1 MKNDTKRCKAM
12 AVAAVFLMVLS
23 SFALAQGA
31 SDDSDAASL
40 GSSWACRVTVD
51 GNSLTTEYKIGNGSF
66 TPMNAVKGFSDA
78 KGDKTE
84 GGWKYDTTTGYGPF
98 GSFYAAFDPADSNN
112 MVCHLNPYNLKQ
124 SIDGTDI
131 SGKNYNIMWCLPQ
144 IYLSTDGNTLIMAS
158 NDSYGG
164 TLAPA
169 FTLKNKDG
177 STTDYNYFALG
188 VYEATY
194 DDTTKKL
201 GSVSSQTPKFWFTPS
216 NFRDAAKANEKTDGT
231 VLLWNF
237 YQYQLY
243 RLCSLAVMDNF
254 DSQGQIGFGNCSN
267 PSYAPY
273 GVTSTGNWDTEGPY
287 AGTSGADAKGEKLFI
302 ENAWGSLHEFVDDA
316 YWKVRFNINIPT
328 YTLLAGQNAVDNI
341 SEGEGGK
348 DPICS
353 WTDDIMFSST
363 FGASPS
369 SKLSTWGL
377 PTALTADY
385 SATEAPDL
393 IRAPEYGTKFFAVGG
408 QWGTGGGAGLTC
420 LNYFNGQESE
430 YHGTRLAMLFNDN
443 PGANVTVTYNTDGG
457 SSISSETVQKGQE
470 YTISSTVPTKGTSTF
485 IAWWDGGAN
494 LYVPGEKITVYENIT
509 LKAIWDTY
517 IVLVDLRGG
526 SWSNYSEFDPENP
539 YFVLERGTYT
549 IPDVIPTK
557 SGCTFMG
564 WNSGNDTVKP
574 GETLDVNSNIILT
587 AVWGYEVTFDL
598 NGGRWDQDDA
608 VVAESGTYTV
618 PDDTPTKSGCTF
630 VGWMDGGNF
639 LIPGDTIKLDSDVTL
654 EAVWESNFV
663 PIPDDD
669 DDYYPIVP
677 VTPIDTSDDS
687 DTKTIVACAAAAVAA
702 ALAVAFFLVDS
713 RRP

>member
-12 AVAAVFLMVLS
+12 AVAAVLLMVIS

-31 SDDSDAASL
+31 SDDSDAATAN
-40 GSSWACRVTVD
+40 SWACRVTVD
-51 GNSLTTEYKIGNGSF
+51 GNNLTTEYKTGDGAF
-66 TPMNAVKGFSDA
+66 APMKAVKGFSDA
-78 KGDKTE
+78 KGNKTE
-84 GGWKYDTTTGYGPF
+84 GGWKYDERTGYGPF
-98 GSFYAAFDPADSNN
+98 GSFYAAFDPANSNK

-158 NDSYGG
+158 DDSYGG

-169 FTLKNKDG
+169 FTVG
-177 STTDYNYFALG
+177 GTSYNYFALG

-194 DDTTKKL
+194 DNSTGKL
-201 GSVSSQTPKFWFTPS
+201 GSASGETPKYWFTPT
-216 NFRDAAKANEKTDGT
+216 NFRDAAKANEKTDGK

-273 GVTSTGNWDTEGPY
+273 GITSTGNWDAEGPY
-287 AGTSGADAKGEKLFI
+287 SGTSGANADGVKLFI

-316 YWKVRFNINIPT
+316 YWRVSFNINIPT
-328 YTLLAGQNAVDNI
+328 YTIYAGQNAPENI
-341 SEGEGGK
+341 HEGWRDK
-348 DPICS
+348 SPVCS
-353 WTDDIMFSST
+353 WTDTIKFFST
-363 FGASPS
+363 YGASPS
-369 SKLSTWGL
+369 NKLSTWGL
-377 PTALTADY
+377 PTSLTEDY

-393 IRAPEYGTKFFAVGG
+393 IRCSDYGTTFLAVGG
-408 QWGTGGGAGLTC
+408 QWGSGGGAGLTC
-420 LNYFNGQESE
+420 LNFFNGQESE
-430 YHGTRLAMLFNDN
+430 YHGTRMAMVFNDN
-443 PGANVTVTYNTDGG
+443 PAAKVTVSYDTDGG

-494 LYVPGEKITVYENIT
+494 LYVPGETFVMYKNTT
-509 LKAIWDTY
+509 LTALWDY
-517 IVLVDLRGG
+517 YVVLIDLGGG
-526 SWSNYSEFDPENP
+526 SWTYEYYDPAEP
-539 YFVLERGTYT
+539 YFILKSGTYT
-549 IPDVIPTK
+549 IPDEIPTK
-557 SGCTFMG
+557 DGCTFMG
-564 WNSGNDTVKP
+564 WRSGDDTVRP
-574 GETLDVNSNIILT
+574 GETLDVTSNIILT
-587 AVWGYEVTFDL
+587 AVWGHEVTFDL
-598 NGGRWDQDDA
+598 NGGRWNLDDA

-618 PDDTPTKSGCTF
+618 PATAPTKSGCTF
-630 VGWMDGGNF
+630 DGWRNGYD
-639 LIPGDTIKLDSDVTL
+639 LVQPGESIELDSDVTL
-654 EAVWESNFV
+654 EATWTTNFV
-663 PIPDDD
+663 PVPDD

-677 VTPIDTSDDS
+677 VTPTDTSDDS
-687 DTKTIVACAAAAVAA
+687 DSKTLVACAAAAVAA
-702 ALAVAFFLVDS
+702 ALAVTFFLVDS